1 MYVRKKQNKSGS
13 ISIQIIDKSK
23 GQYKVVKTFGSSKEA
38 AKIDYLLRKA
48 HAMIPDL
55 IGQTTLNYQT
65 DNDNK
70 ISQYMTNTDS
80 LQIRVIGPE
89 LILGSLFDSI
99 GFKRIKDKLFRHLVI
114 TRLVY
119 PGSKLKTI
127 DYLKRYRGIEL
138 PKDDIY
144 RFLDRLDR
152 KYKSEVEQISFKYSK
167 KVLGNKI
174 SIVFYDMTTIYFESE
189 DEDDLRKTGFSK
201 DGKHQNPQIYLGLL
215 VGLNGYPI
223 GYEIFEGNI
232 YEGHTL
238 IPVLTAF
245 EKKFDLSK
253 PIVIA
258 DAGLL
263 SNNNIKKLTE
273 AGYTYIL
280 GGRVKNE
287 SNDIKGAI
295 LKLQLKDKELAEV
308 KKDKR
313 TRLIVS
319 YTEKRAK
326 KDRYNRERGLKR
338 LEDKINKGKLS
349 KSHIN
354 NRGYNKYLKLSGNI
368 EIKIDYEKFEADN
381 CWDGLKGYITNSKLT
396 PEQVIENYQYLWHIE
411 KAFRISK
418 TDLRIR
424 PIYHRLKERIQAH
437 ISISFTAYTIY
448 KELERVLKNH
458 KVAFSARRAIELTQT
473 IYALDYK
480 LPDSEKLYSKIIG
493 LTDEQ
498 KVLMKIFNL

>member
-1 MYVRKKQNKSGS
+1 
-13 ISIQIIDKSK
+13 
-23 GQYKVVKTFGSSKEA
+23 
-38 AKIDYLLRKA
+38 
-48 HAMIPDL
+48 
-55 IGQTTLNYQT
+55 
-65 DNDNK
+65 
-70 ISQYMTNTDS
+70 
-80 LQIRVIGPE
+80 
-89 LILGSLFDSI
+89 
-99 GFKRIKDKLFRHLVI
+99 
-114 TRLVY
+114 
-119 PGSKLKTI
+119 
-127 DYLKRYRGIEL
+127 
-138 PKDDIY
+138 
-144 RFLDRLDR
+144 
-152 KYKSEVEQISFKYSK
+152 
-167 KVLGNKI
+167 
-174 SIVFYDMTTIYFESE
+174 
-189 DEDDLRKTGFSK
+189 
-201 DGKHQNPQIYLGLL
+201 
-215 VGLNGYPI
+215 
-223 GYEIFEGNI
+223 
-232 YEGHTL
+232 
-238 IPVLTAF
+238 VLTAF